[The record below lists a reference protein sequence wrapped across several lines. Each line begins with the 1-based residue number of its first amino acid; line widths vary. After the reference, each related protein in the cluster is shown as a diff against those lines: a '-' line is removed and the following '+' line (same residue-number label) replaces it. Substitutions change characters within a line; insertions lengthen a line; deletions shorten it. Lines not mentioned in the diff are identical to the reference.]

1 MRCAAIRSTA
11 STTRLVAVVLAGSTA
26 ITLAL
31 PTLGA
36 TAQAAARSRPT
47 TIVVQAG
54 SPKGAVRPHQLG
66 VNHRF
71 VGNGHGMWDP
81 AANAPRAEVVTR
93 LRRAGVSDIRFPG
106 GIIGNLYDWKKAI
119 GPNRECQVSGKRRDT
134 GFGGV
139 SATGYGP
146 DEHMDLVEQ
155 VGADATMMVPFI
167 TETPEDAADWV
178 EYMNTPAG
186 DGINP
191 NGGTDWAQVRSDNGH
206 DAPYDVNYW
215 EIGNEQRT
223 PIQRY
228 WMSPKRG
235 KALRQYANGGQ
246 RVIEKEFLGRG
257 CSHPF
262 KGSVSNGRPNQVF
275 RMLYPPVKPD
285 SVTVTVVDR
294 TGAPLPWTSVPSLD
308 SATGDQKV
316 YTVNEASG
324 TVTFGDNTRGAV
336 LPEGLRV
343 RAKYTSVHKGVF
355 EFIRQMKEVDP
366 SISACVTWGLEQFI
380 RVAAGRKYDCFAVH
394 AYTNFVQ
401 EKTLRWRSA
410 VQGHD
415 RHMLGAID
423 ERSFIQDIKRQLPA
437 GVSLAVTEFGSIL
450 GKTRVYPEW
459 SASMTHATYMAS
471 MWVSLM
477 NMGIPMAEGNAVVG
491 PSNRGLL
498 GAAPNFT
505 VSAEALTREAIKPM
519 YEPGN
524 RRVGVKIARNPVR
537 HPRVPDAGGYPALSV
552 AATKAPGRELRILVV
567 NRLPN
572 DRVAARVD
580 LRGFT
585 SRGFAF
591 VSTVNG
597 ASFRSWNT
605 PRATEVHLRTDRRGI
620 GRDGFRGVFP
630 AHSVTVIRVPAR

>member
-1 MRCAAIRSTA
+1 M
-11 STTRLVAVVLAGSTA
+11 VAVVLAGSAA

-36 TAQAAARSRPT
+36 TAQAAARKRPT

-54 SPKGAVRPHQLG
+54 NTTGVVRPHQLG

-81 AANAPRAEVVTR
+81 AANEPRAEVEAR

-106 GIIGNLYDWKKAI
+106 GIIGNLYDWKRAI
-119 GPNRECQVSGKRRDT
+119 GPDRECQVSGKRRDT

-146 DEHMDLVEQ
+146 DEHMRLVEA

-167 TETPEDAADWV
+167 TETPKDAADWV
-178 EYMNTPAG
+178 EYMNTPAD

-191 NGGTDWAQVRSDNGH
+191 NDGVDWAEKRREYNPDHPQ
-206 DAPYDVNYW
+206 PYGVHYW

-228 WMSPKRG
+228 WMSKNTDV
-235 KALRQYANGGQ
+235 AMHQYANGGS
-246 RVIEKEFLGRG
+246 RRITGEFLGRG

-262 KGSVSNGRPNQVF
+262 SGSVGNGQPNQVF
-275 RMLYPPVKPD
+275 RVLYPPVKRG
-285 SVTVTVVDR
+285 SVEVTVDDPSGASWQAVDGF
-294 TGAPLPWTSVPSLD
+294 GA
-308 SATGDQKV
+308 ANGAENV
-316 YTVNEASG
+316 YVVNEAKG
-324 TVTFGDNTRGAV
+324 TVSFGDGNQGAA
-336 LPEGLRV
+336 LPAGARV
-343 RAKYTSVHKGVF
+343 RATYTSVHKGVF
-355 EFIRQMKEVDP
+355 AFIRAMKQVDP
-366 SISACVTWGLEQFI
+366 SISACVTWGLEEFI
-380 RVAAGRKYDCFAVH
+380 RLARGRDYDCFAVH

-410 VQGHD
+410 LQGHD
-415 RHMLGAID
+415 RHMLGTVA
-423 ERSFIQDIKRQLPA
+423 ERNFVRDIKRKLPA
-437 GVSLAVTEFGSIL
+437 GVSLALTEFGSIL
-450 GKTRVYPEW
+450 GKTKVYPEW

-471 MWVSLM
+471 MWVAWM
-477 NMGIPMAEGNAVVG
+477 NMGIPLAMGNAVVG

-524 RRVGVKIARNPVR
+524 RRVAVRIARNPVR

-552 AATKAPGRELRILVV
+552 AATKVPGRDLRILVV
-567 NRLPN
+567 NRLPK

-580 LRGFT
+580 LRGFAGQ
-585 SRGFAF
+585 RFAF
-591 VSTVNG
+591 VSRVNG

-605 PRATEVHLRTDRRGI
+605 AGATEVGLRTDRRGI
-620 GRDGFRGVFP
+620 GRDGFREVFP

>member
-1 MRCAAIRSTA
+1 MRRAAIM
-11 STTRLVAVVLAGSTA
+11 STTPTSRLVAVVLAGSAA

-54 SPKGAVRPHQLG
+54 HSTGVVRPHQLG

-81 AANAPRAEVVTR
+81 AANAPKAEVVSR

-119 GPNRECQVSGKRRDT
+119 GENRECQVSGKRRDT

-146 DEHMDLVEQ
+146 DEHMDLVERI
-155 VGADATMMVPFI
+155 GADATMMVPFI
-167 TETPEDAADWV
+167 TGTPEDAADWV
-178 EYMNTPAG
+178 EYMDTPAG

-191 NGGTDWAQVRSDNGH
+191 NEGTDWAQVRSDNGH
-206 DAPYDVNYW
+206 HAPYGVNFW

-228 WMSPKRG
+228 WMSARTG
-235 KALRQYANGGQ
+235 VAMRQYAFGANVPIQ
-246 RVIEKEFLGRG
+246 DEFLGRG
-257 CSHPF
+257 CAHPF
-262 KGSVSNGRPNQVF
+262 KGSPGNGQPNQVF
-275 RMLYPPVKPD
+275 RMLYTPVKPG
-285 SVTVTVVDR
+285 SVEVTVVDPS
-294 TGAPLPWTSVPSLD
+294 GAPWRPAD
-308 SATGDQKV
+308 SFDFSSGAENV
-316 YTVNEASG
+316 YVVNEAKG
-324 TVTFGDNTRGAV
+324 TVTFGDGIRGAV
-336 LPEGLRV
+336 LPQGARV
-343 RAKYTSVHKGVF
+343 RATYRSVHKGVF
-355 EFIRQMKEVDP
+355 AFIRAMKQVDP
-366 SISACVTWGLEQFI
+366 SISACVTWGLEEFI
-380 RVAAGRKYDCFAVH
+380 ALARGRDYDCFAVH
-394 AYTNFVQ
+394 AYTNFMQ
-401 EKTLRWRSA
+401 EKALRWRSA

-423 ERSFIQDIKRQLPA
+423 ERNFVQDIKRKLPA
-437 GVSLAVTEFGSIL
+437 GVTLAVSEFGSIL
-450 GKTRVYPEW
+450 GKTKVYPEW

-471 MWVSLM
+471 MWVSWM
-477 NMGIPMAEGNAVVG
+477 NMGIPLAEGNAVVG
-491 PSNRGLL
+491 PSNRALL

-524 RRVGVKIARNPVR
+524 RRVGVNIARNPVR
-537 HPRVPDAGGYPALSV
+537 HPRVPNAGGYPALSV
-552 AATKAPGRELRILVV
+552 AATKAPGRDLHILVV
-567 NRLPN
+567 NRLPK

-580 LRGFT
+580 LRGFAG
-585 SRGFAF
+585 RRVAF
-591 VSTVNG
+591 VSRVNG

-605 PRATEVHLRTDRRGI
+605 AAATEVRLRTDRRGI
-620 GRDGFRGVFP
+620 GRGGFREVFP